1 MLQIDTA
8 QRRAR
13 LGRRHHLATRATT
26 VEQVAAD
33 LVGLHSSDPATV
45 FLAAHARVRGFTP
58 AALERALYDERTL
71 LRMLGMRRTM
81 FVVDHELGAVMD
93 AACTRALVAGE
104 RRRLIALLEQQ
115 GVARDGARW
124 LRRVS
129 DRTVAAIEAHG
140 TATATELTK
149 VVPELRE
156 KLVMGE
162 GKTWGATVG
171 VSTRVLFLLAT
182 EGRIVRGTA
191 ARAVAVEPV
200 RVDVPADLGRY
211 LPRPRA
217 GGGARRAARRD
228 GCSASAR
235 PRCATSRGGRAGRRH
250 RVAPA
255 LGAVE
260 AVEVELDDG
269 TGWVLPDDVAPV
281 RKPRRWVALLPG
293 LDPTVMG
300 WKERDW
306 FLGPHAARLFDR
318 NGNAG
323 PTVWAD
329 GRVVGGWGQRR
340 DGVVE
345 AELLEPVDAT
355 ALRAVEREVAALTD
369 WLGGTVVTPRFR
381 TPLERE
387 IATR

>member
-1 MLQIDTA
+1 MLRIDTA

-13 LGRRHHLATRATT
+13 LGRRHHLATRART
-26 VEQVAAD
+26 VEEVAAD

-45 FLAAHARVRGFTP
+45 FLSARARVQGFTP
-58 AALERALYDERTL
+58 AALERALYEERTL

-81 FVVDHELGAVMD
+81 FVVDPELAAVMD
-93 AACTRALVAGE
+93 AACTRALVARE
-104 RRRLIALLEQQ
+104 RRRLITLVEDQ
-115 GVARDGARW
+115 GIARDGARW

-129 DRTVAAIEAHG
+129 DRTVAAIEERG
-140 TATATELTK
+140 TATANELTK

-162 GKTWGATVG
+162 GKTWGGTQG
-171 VSTRVLFLLAT
+171 ISTRVLFLLAT
-182 EGRIVRGTA
+182 EGRIVR
-191 ARAVAVEPV
+191 
-200 RVDVPADLGRY
+200 
-211 LPRPRA
+211 
-217 GGGARRAARRD
+217 
-228 GCSASAR
+228 AR
-235 PRCATSRGGRAGRRH
+235 PRGQWLSSQYEWTSLRTWVDALPHHEPTDARVALLRRWLFRFGPATLRDVTWWTGWTQAHGRA
-250 RVAPA
+250 A
-255 LGAVE
+255 LGE
-260 AVEVELDDG
+260 LDAVEVELDG
-269 TGWVLPDDVAPV
+269 GVGYVLPDDVAPV
-281 RKPRRWVALLPG
+281 RTPRRWVALLPG

-345 AELLEPVDAT
+345 AELLEPVDASVT
-355 ALRAVEREVAALTD
+355 KAVAREVVALTE

-387 IATR
+387 IAAR

>member
-1 MLQIDTA
+1 MIHISDT

-13 LGRRHHLATRATT
+13 LGRRHHLATRTPS
-26 VEQVAAD
+26 VERVAAE

-45 FLAAHARVRGFTP
+45 FLAARARVRGFTP
-58 AALERALYDERTL
+58 AVLERALYDDRTL

-81 FVVDHELGAVMD
+81 FVVDRELGAVMD

-104 RRRLIALLEQQ
+104 RRRLIGLIEGQ
-115 GVARDGARW
+115 GLARDGARW

-129 DRTVAAIEAHG
+129 DRTVAAIEERG

-162 GKTWGATVG
+162 GKKWGGTSG
-171 VSTRVLFLLAT
+171 MSTRVLFLLAT
-182 EGRIVRGTA
+182 EGRIVR
-191 ARAVAVEPV
+191 
-200 RVDVPADLGRY
+200 
-211 LPRPRA
+211 
-217 GGGARRAARRD
+217 
-228 GCSASAR
+228 AR
-235 PRCATSRGGRAGRRH
+235 PRGQWLSSQYEWTSLRTWVDPFPDLDAAEARTALLTRWLATYGPATLRDLTWWTGWTQAHGRA
-250 RVAPA
+250 A
-255 LGAVE
+255 LGAID

-269 TGWVLPDDVAPV
+269 VGYVMPDDVAPV
-281 RKPRRWVALLPG
+281 RAPKRWVALLPG
-293 LDPTVMG
+293 LDPTIMG

-306 FLGPHAARLFDR
+306 YLGPHTTRLFDT

-329 GRVVGGWGQRR
+329 GVVVGGWGQRR

-345 AELLEPVDAT
+345 AELLEVVDASVSEAVAREAT
-355 ALRAVEREVAALTD
+355 ALTE
-369 WLGGTVVTPRFR
+369 WLAGTVVTPRFR

-387 IATR
+387 IAAR